1 MIVSIMA
8 DKTMYVAESKLV
20 ASLAP
25 IIHRQKTKSNQCLF
39 FAHRHFII
47 RQKIIQVYED
57 NSQSFSFSALKPT
70 TVKKKPRVIDLLITD
85 LDTMLGPT

>member
-8 DKTMYVAESKLV
+8 DKTMYVSDSKLV

-25 IIHRQKTKSNQCLF
+25 IIHQQKTKDNKCLF
-39 FAHRHFII
+39 FAHRHFMI

-57 NSQSFSFSALKPT
+57 HSQSFSFTALKPISP
-70 TVKKKPRVIDLLITD
+70 KKPRVIDLLITD

>member
-8 DKTMYVAESKLV
+8 DKTMYVSDSKLV

-25 IIHRQKTKSNQCLF
+25 IIHQQKTKSNQCLF
-39 FAHRHFII
+39 FAHRHFMI

-57 NSQSFSFSALKPT
+57 HSQSFSFNALKPIT
-70 TVKKKPRVIDLLITD
+70 PKKPRVIDLLITD